1 MRFFRKCSMFR
12 QRNPLKDTLVTLH
25 QSSIQIL
32 VTKMFKTRAKTPT
45 KTVTEPPN
53 FTEKL
58 FRLRNQIVFLYFI
71 QFNFIHVDFNHFTI
85 T

>member
-1 MRFFRKCSMFR
+1 MLNVSSAHFFK
-12 QRNPLKDTLVTLH
+12 KETLVKVF
-25 QSSIQIL
+25 Q
-32 VTKMFKTRAKTPT
+32 TRGKIPT
-45 KTVTEPPN
+45 KTGTEPPN

-58 FRLRNQIVFLYFI
+58 FRLRNQIVFISFI